1 MKITLTKNMT
11 LHVATV
17 YMKIRK
23 NILREDIQEY
33 LKGKQFENKL
43 INNRI
48 NEYLKEIRIYD
59 DELHLTQ
66 RGEIVRDRGLLS
78 TYEEGKYRIWFTQGD
93 DFWGNRIMYFRREA
107 PNEKSSLESLDLN
120 FGAGNHLLLP
130 SIEKAEEINSTTF
143 SLDDNNLVG
152 NLSQITENSSVTIIF
167 ENEKAT
173 TCFFSG
179 KLKLGKDNSIELN
192 YKKPIIVQNESLEKV
207 IFEILPDYDN
217 DYKRLKVSFNPEY
230 KNFKVLNYPCT
241 WKGFSGY
248 IDSVNLMPFD
258 SEDAIKWR
266 NNILRDVVSKNYL
279 SPNDFVSEAVEINN
293 IQAFEKYKNDLDI
306 PKSRDFNTTSDIE
319 KWHINAPIDLNPNG
333 QLTYI
338 NEIIALQKGEK
349 ISFEEIVRKLGI
361 DENVENELVIYYDQ
375 YVGKVFQQKAAAAF
389 MESIKGSKKI
399 ILTDLSPE
407 KQKSDYIMQYK
418 KNIQLRDINHG
429 VFKGKPLHD
438 RYLII
443 SSTSGIK
450 YWAISNSLDFIRFT
464 QEELYPG
471 TQGRLIQP
479 IVFTPIK
486 TIDKE
491 LLNFVNN
498 EKHGK

>member
-1 MKITLTKNMT
+1 MKITLTKNIT
-11 LHVATV
+11 LRVATV

-23 NILREDIQEY
+23 NIFRTDIQEY
-33 LKGKQFENKL
+33 LNGKLFEDKR

-48 NEYLKEIRIYD
+48 NEYLKEIKIYD
-59 DELHLTQ
+59 EELHLTK
-66 RGEIVRDRGLLS
+66 RGEIVRDMGLLS
-78 TYEEGKYRIWFTQGD
+78 TYEEGKYRIWFVQND

-107 PNEKSSLESLDLN
+107 PNEKSSLGSLDLN
-120 FGAGNHLLLP
+120 FDADNHLLLP
-130 SIEKAEEINSTTF
+130 AIEKAEEINSTSF
-143 SLDDNNLVG
+143 SLVDNNLVG
-152 NLSQITENSSVTIIF
+152 EISQKTESISVTIIY
-167 ENEKAT
+167 EDGKPT

-179 KLKLGKDNSIELN
+179 KIGKDNSIELN
-192 YKKPIIVQNESLEKV
+192 HKKPIIVQNESFEKV
-207 IFEILPDYDN
+207 IFEILPNYDN
-217 DYKRLKVSFNPEY
+217 EYKRLKLPFDPEII
-230 KNFKVLNYPCT
+230 NFKIQNYPCT

-266 NNILRDVVSKNYL
+266 NNILRNVVSKNYL
-279 SPNDFVSEAVEINN
+279 SPNDFASEVVEINK
-293 IQAFEKYKNDLDI
+293 IQAFEKYKDDLDI
-306 PKSRDFNTTSDIE
+306 PTSKDFNTTSDIE

-333 QLTYI
+333 QLTNI
-338 NEIIALQKGEK
+338 NEIITLQRGEK
-349 ISFEEIVRKLGI
+349 ISFEEIIHKLGI
-361 DENVENELVIYYDQ
+361 DINVENELVIYYDQ
-375 YVGKVFQQKAAAAF
+375 YVGNVFQQKAAAAF
-389 MESIKGSKKI
+389 MESVKGSKKI
-399 ILTDLSPE
+399 ILTDLSIE

-418 KNIQLRDINHG
+418 KNIQLRNINIG
-429 VFKGKPLHD
+429 IFKGKPLHD

-443 SSTSGIK
+443 SSTSGTK
-450 YWAISNSLDFIRFT
+450 YWVISNSLDFIRFA